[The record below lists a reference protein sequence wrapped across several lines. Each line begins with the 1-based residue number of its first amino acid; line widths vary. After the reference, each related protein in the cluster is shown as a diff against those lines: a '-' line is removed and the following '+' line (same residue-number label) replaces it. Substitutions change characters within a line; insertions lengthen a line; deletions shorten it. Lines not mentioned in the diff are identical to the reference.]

1 MSSRLMS
8 LPGCTGLLV
17 LVALVALAGGACG
30 SNTVPSSASGAPTDT
45 SAAVAS
51 SAAPSAQS
59 TSGALSPPPGAT
71 ASPVAEPPFTFPADA
86 VIAFYE
92 GEGLA
97 CAPPIP
103 STKAAGW
110 TVRTCQGTD
119 AAGRPVAVGVVTD
132 PAGRLGNGF
141 ASVTALPG
149 ADLLEPSD
157 ALDMLSGF
165 LGAMLGEAGATD
177 QLQWLAGHLGDAYAE
192 TTVGGGRIATYTES
206 ADDPTRIYV
215 EVAGPSYLVAPA
227 P

>member
-1 MSSRLMS
+1 MSSRLLS
-8 LPGCTGLLV
+8 LPRCTGSLM
-17 LVALVALAGGACG
+17 LVAFVALAGGACG
-30 SNTVPSSASGAPTDT
+30 SSTVPSSASDAPTGT
-45 SAAVAS
+45 SSAVAP

-59 TSGALSPPPGAT
+59 TSAAPSPASGAT
-71 ASPVAEPPFTFPADA
+71 ASSIAEPPFTFPADA

-92 GEGLA
+92 GEGFS

-132 PAGRLGNGF
+132 PDGRLGDGF

-149 ADLLEPSD
+149 ENLLEPAD

-165 LGAMLGEAGATD
+165 LGAMLGDQPATE
-177 QLQWLAGHLGDAYAE
+177 LLPWLAGHLGDQYADMKF
-192 TTVGGGRIATYTES
+192 GGGTVATYTES

>member
-1 MSSRLMS
+1 MSSCPLS
-8 LPGCTGLLV
+8 LLRCTGSLV
-17 LVALVALAGGACG
+17 LVAVVALASGACG
-30 SNTVPSSASGAPTDT
+30 SNTVPSAASGTATGT
-45 SAAVAS
+45 SAAVAP

-59 TSGALSPPPGAT
+59 TSAALSPTPAAT
-71 ASPVAEPPFTFPADA
+71 ASPAAEPPFTFPADA

-132 PAGRLGNGF
+132 PEGRLGDGF

-149 ADLLEPSD
+149 EDLLEPTD

-165 LGAMLGEAGATD
+165 LGAMLGDKPATE
-177 QLQWLAGHLGDAYAE
+177 LLPWLAGHLGDQYAE
-192 TTVGGGRIATYTES
+192 MEFGGGTVATYTES